1 MSIESGQRGRR
12 DGGAAKMARSI
23 QLGASVACANFAAL
37 EADLRQLGANGIDFL
52 HIDIMDGR
60 FVDNFALDFSLMET
74 VRRITAIPMDCHLM
88 IERPEHYVDRAAAA
102 GAEFITVHFEAT
114 PQVQKVLQQIRK
126 AGIRSGIALN
136 PATPVDCLNYILDDV
151 DVVTVMTVNP
161 GAAGQQL
168 IPAMLR
174 KIADV
179 REKLESSGYGEIEIE
194 VDGNVSFAH
203 IPSMVCAGATM
214 LVGGTSSVFHK
225 DYSIPEAITA
235 VRNLVDQI
243 GQVQ

>member
-1 MSIESGQRGRR
+1 MT
-12 DGGAAKMARSI
+12 KPI

-37 EADLRQLGANGIDFL
+37 EVDLRQLSASHIDFL

-60 FVDNFALDFSLMET
+60 FVDNFALDFSAMET
-74 VRRITAIPMDCHLM
+74 VRRITELPLDCHLM
-88 IERPEHYVDRAAAA
+88 IEQPERYIDRAAAA
-102 GAEFITVHFEAT
+102 GAAYITIHFEAT
-114 PQVQKVLQQIRK
+114 HQVQKALQQIRS
-126 AGIRSGIALN
+126 AGARSGVALN
-136 PATPVDCLNYILDDV
+136 PATPVESLEYILDDV

-161 GAAGQQL
+161 GASGQRL

-174 KIADV
+174 KISDV
-179 REKLESSGYGEIEIE
+179 RCALEEVGRGDVDIE

-203 IPSMVCAGATM
+203 IPEMIRAGATM

-235 VRNLVDQI
+235 VRNLVENL
-243 GQVQ
+243 GRVQ